1 MVLKASIY
9 SCVQD
14 YNEKYYFSS
23 AVCAKFNYLCMYYL
37 VPSLACQHTHTHT
50 HTQIKGK
57 KEETKEKT

>member
-50 HTQIKGK
+50 QIKGK